1 MLNTLR
7 SIFCPTGKLRAAI
20 NLGNPILANWDVNQQ
35 PIGVSVDL
43 GHDRA
48 KRLGVPLELLVVT
61 GAAKSVAAL
70 NEQQADV
77 GFFAIDP
84 LRGAEIAFTAPY
96 VLIEGCYLVRQDSP
110 IQNNM
115 QVDAAGNRIA
125 VGTGSAYDL
134 FLSREIKHAQLVRE
148 ANVAGVVEAYL
159 DQNLEVAAGIKQALQ
174 SKAQTNPKL
183 RLLDGHFMV
192 IEQAM
197 GVPKKYGAEVAD
209 FVNAFVSEMK
219 TSGFVAAA
227 MASHGVT
234 AASLAPGPYKSP
246 SQTQH
251 NHCKKIPRPQPKTR
265 HHPSIGSDAGVATDF
280 AH

>member
-7 SIFCPTGKLRAAI
+7 TTLCPTGKLRAAI
-20 NLGNPILANWDVNQQ
+20 NLGNPILANLDNDKQ

-43 GHDRA
+43 SHELA

-61 GAAKSVAAL
+61 GAAKSVSAL

-148 ANVAGVVEAYL
+148 ANVAGVVEAFL
-159 DQNLEVAAGIKQALQ
+159 DQGLEVAAGIKQALQ
-174 SKAQTNPKL
+174 SKAQANPNL

-197 GVPKKYGAEVAD
+197 GVPNKYGAEVAD

-234 AASLAPGPYKSP
+234 GASVAP
-246 SQTQH
+246 
-251 NHCKKIPRPQPKTR
+251 
-265 HHPSIGSDAGVATDF
+265 
-280 AH
+280 

>member
-20 NLGNPILANWDVNQQ
+20 NLGNPILAKLDVNQQ

-43 GHDRA
+43 AHELA

-115 QVDAAGNRIA
+115 QVDAGNRIA

-234 AASLAPGPYKSP
+234 GASVAP
-246 SQTQH
+246 
-251 NHCKKIPRPQPKTR
+251 
-265 HHPSIGSDAGVATDF
+265 
-280 AH
+280 

>member
-20 NLGNPILANWDVNQQ
+20 NLGNPILAKLDVNQQ

-43 GHDRA
+43 AHELA

-84 LRGAEIAFTAPY
+84 LRSAEIAFTAPY
-96 VLIEGCYLVRQDSP
+96 VLIEGCYLVRQDSL
-110 IQNNM
+110 IQNNA
-115 QVDAAGNRIA
+115 QVDKVGNRIA

-148 ANVAGVVEAYL
+148 ANVASVVEAFL
-159 DQNLEVAAGIKQALQ
+159 EQGLEVAAGIKQALQ
-174 SKAQTNPKL
+174 SKAQANPKL

-209 FVNAFVSEMK
+209 YVNAFVKEMK
-219 TSGFVAAA
+219 QSGFVSAA
-227 MASHGVT
+227 MNRYGVT
-234 AASLAPGPYKSP
+234 GASVAP
-246 SQTQH
+246 
-251 NHCKKIPRPQPKTR
+251 
-265 HHPSIGSDAGVATDF
+265 
-280 AH
+280 

>member
-20 NLGNPILANWDVNQQ
+20 NLGNPILAKLDANQQ

-43 GHDRA
+43 AHELA

-61 GAAKSVAAL
+61 GAAKSVATL

-84 LRGAEIAFTAPY
+84 LRSAEIAFTAPY
-96 VLIEGCYLVRQDSP
+96 VLIEGCYLVRQDSL
-110 IQNNM
+110 IQNNA
-115 QVDAAGNRIA
+115 QVDKVGNRIA

-148 ANVAGVVEAYL
+148 ANVASVVEAFL
-159 DQNLEVAAGIKQALQ
+159 EQGLEVAAGIKQALQ
-174 SKAQTNPKL
+174 SKAQANPKL

-209 FVNAFVSEMK
+209 YVNAFVKEMK
-219 TSGFVAAA
+219 QSGFVSAA
-227 MASHGVT
+227 MNRYGVT
-234 AASLAPGPYKSP
+234 GASVAP
-246 SQTQH
+246 
-251 NHCKKIPRPQPKTR
+251 
-265 HHPSIGSDAGVATDF
+265 
-280 AH
+280 